1 MGTDNVARCH
11 GEGRKFQ
18 AATDLTNIQQ
28 NILDGLHALHAFSKR
43 DKSICQQFTFQNLPN
58 DHTGMSVALEFF
70 LFVSSGNFSFQSKT
84 QCCKF
89 NDTELKK
96 QQMTGLEN
104 KES

>member
-28 NILDGLHALHAFSKR
+28 NILHGLHALHAFSKR

-70 LFVSSGNFSFQSKT
+70 LFTTKSSV
-84 QCCKF
+84 
-89 NDTELKK
+89 
-96 QQMTGLEN
+96 
-104 KES
+104 